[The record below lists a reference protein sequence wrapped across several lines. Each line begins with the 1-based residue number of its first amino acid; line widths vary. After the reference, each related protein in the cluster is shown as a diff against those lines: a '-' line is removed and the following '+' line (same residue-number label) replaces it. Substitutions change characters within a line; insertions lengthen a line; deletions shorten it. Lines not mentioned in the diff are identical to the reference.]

1 MNNNLVKWYFDYA
14 VQNKNGIASMY
25 RIAKIPK
32 KNGKVRTLEIPN
44 RLLDLCQRDILSDLN
59 IENNCSFYAAA
70 YQKRKGIKN
79 VVHCHTNKKLL
90 LKLDIKNFFGSITAD
105 LIKERVFT
113 SDIGFMLAE
122 LCCCNGHL
130 PQGACTSPV
139 ISNLVMKDF
148 DNALGSLCQKHNIQY
163 SRYSDDMIFSG
174 DFNPGW
180 IIREV
185 KTMLSRMNMELNY
198 EKNVIA
204 GRGKRQLVLGVVVN
218 EKAQLPSE
226 YRRKIRQ
233 EVYYCNKFG
242 VRDHIL
248 KNNIEKYITK
258 SEDGKEILSV
268 NTNGYLRCLMGKISY
283 AININPNDEK
293 MMAYFNT
300 VQKLQKEYGQ

>member
-1 MNNNLVKWYFDYA
+1 MLESKYVRWYFEN
-14 VQNKNGIASMY
+14 VIQNKDDTVSMY

-32 KNGKVRTLEIPN
+32 KNGKMRTLEIPN
-44 RLLDLCQRDILSDLN
+44 RLLACCQRNIQSDLN
-59 IENNCSFYAAA
+59 AENTCSLYAAA
-70 YQKRKGIKN
+70 YQRGKGIKK

-105 LIKERVFT
+105 LIKEKVFT

-185 KTMLSRMNMELNY
+185 KELLDRMNMELNY

-218 EKAQLPSE
+218 EKAQLPYE

-233 EVYYCNKFG
+233 EVYYCNKYG
-242 VRDHIL
+242 ARDHIL
-248 KNNIEKYITK
+248 RKNIEKYIKK
-258 SEDGKEILSV
+258 SADGKEILSV
-268 NTNGYLRCLMGKISY
+268 DTKGYLCSLMGKISY
-283 AININPNDEK
+283 AIHIDPTNEEMK
-293 MMAYFNT
+293 AYFNA
-300 VQKLQKEYGQ
+300 VKNLQKYT